1 MRYKETKT
9 FKSGERRPTKVGTT
23 VPQVVNSSAGSLLDN
38 LADEAGALDHS
49 SQNLVVAVR
58 DWIRTNLDKMRTFLA
73 RMSLS
78 NLQPGRTRWGPP
90 WQWKRIEDEGPPEDE
105 LSHEK
110 EAGLERVLEQARK
123 RATELLADKTK
134 HAPSRKGPARS
145 RSKTS
150 NGLGISAT
158 RGNASRLR
166 SPRSETTRALCLLN
180 RLRAHAQTSVDSKA
194 INEEYGGR
202 KSAHRNQTVYGS
214 SNVRIQRWVGCLPMG
229 NTTGSGRRHE
239 YLSPTLT
246 PITEG
251 G

>member
-1 MRYKETKT
+1 MRYKDIKT
-9 FKSGERRPTKVGTT
+9 FESGERRPAKAGTT
-23 VPQVVNSSAGSLLDN
+23 VPHVINSSAGSRLDK
-38 LADEAGALDHS
+38 LADEAESIDHS
-49 SQNLVVAVR
+49 STDLIAAVR
-58 DWIRTNLDKMRTFLA
+58 EWIRTNLDKMRTFLA

-90 WQWKRIEDEGPPEDE
+90 WQWKRMEDEGPPRDE
-105 LSHEK
+105 QIREK
-110 EAGLERVLEQARK
+110 EAGLERTLEQAKTRVT
-123 RATELLADKTK
+123 ALLADEAK
-134 HAPSRKGPARS
+134 HSPSRNGSARS
-145 RSKTS
+145 RCRTS
-150 NGLGISAT
+150 NRIGMGTT

-180 RLRAHAQTSVDSKA
+180 RLRAHAQSGQDSEA
-194 INEEYGGR
+194 VNEEFGGR
-202 KSAHRNQTVYGS
+202 KSAHRDQDVYGS